1 MNLPPLL
8 AQLVFLG
15 IFSLLTGCQDPTTG
29 ITQVE
34 GTVTNN
40 SNGQAVGGSAVQIY
54 HASTGGGYVPVG
66 TSYPTDAQGRF
77 SFQFEADSKSG
88 YLVRATAPLGYST
101 DWAVAPSLTAG
112 RKNSGLVIPMM
123 APAWVRLKLVDVA
136 PKNRVSIHISGYSG
150 PGDQLNY
157 PRDTTLIRPMW
168 AGYAGKIIWVI
179 RDVTNTPTQY
189 SQDVK
194 LAPLDTLTIP
204 IAF

>member
-8 AQLVFLG
+8 VQLVFLG
-15 IFSLLTGCQDPTTG
+15 VLSLLTGCQDPTTG

-34 GTVTNN
+34 GRIINN
-40 SNGQAVGGSAVQIY
+40 YNGQAVGGASVQVY
-54 HASTGGGYVPVG
+54 HASTAGGYGQVG
-66 TSYPTDAQGRF
+66 PSYPADAQGRF
-77 SFQFEADSKSG
+77 SFQFDATSKSG
-88 YLVRATAPLGYST
+88 YLVRASTPLGYST

-112 RKNSGLVIPMM
+112 RKNTGLVITML
-123 APAWVRLKLVDVA
+123 APAWVRLQVVDKA
-136 PKNRVSIHISGYSG
+136 PKNRVSMHISGYDG

-157 PRDTTLIRPMW
+157 PRDTTLIRPML

-179 RDVTNTPTQY
+179 RDATNTPTQY

-204 IAF
+204 ISF